1 MMQTNVKVVTIDMYC
16 TFKYTLTQMQAQ

>member
-1 MMQTNVKVVTIDMYC
+1 MQTNVKVVTIDMYC